1 MPDVR
6 VAAFLTLLLLAAG
19 NAFAHGGHADEQGA
33 AAPEQAAQ
41 VFAAPCG
48 ELPGHACSCGN
59 LALCSGAGKPA
70 AIAGAFAYFRFVTP
84 PARPLGRSALQ
95 PTVSP
100 TYRVL
105 ARAPPLL
112 SITR

>member
-33 AAPEQAAQ
+33 AAPEQAAR

-59 LALCSGAGKPA
+59 LALCSAAAKPA
-70 AIAGAFAYFRFVTP
+70 AIAGAFAWFSLAAGMT
-84 PARPLGRSALQ
+84 RPLGHRAPQ
-95 PTVSP
+95 PSPSP
-100 TYRVL
+100 TYRAP
-105 ARAPPLL
+105 ARAPPLF
-112 SITR
+112 S